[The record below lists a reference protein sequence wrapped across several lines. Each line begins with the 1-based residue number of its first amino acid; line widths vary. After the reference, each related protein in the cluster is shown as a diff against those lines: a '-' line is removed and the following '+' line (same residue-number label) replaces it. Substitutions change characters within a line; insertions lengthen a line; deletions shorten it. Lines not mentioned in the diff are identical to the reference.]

1 MDRGTWWAEVHRAAQ
16 SDMTDRLST
25 AQHSIPN
32 ENMRDSLFHV

>member
-1 MDRGTWWAEVHRAAQ
+1 MDRGTWWAAVHRAAQ